1 MSSWRKFKLA
11 VDFLEK
17 NRDVKI
23 NNSIML
29 VFSISLLLFSLLVNV
44 YLYMQLKETK
54 SQLRIEKWQAG
65 ILVDSFDH

>member
-1 MSSWRKFKLA
+1 
-11 VDFLEK
+11 
-17 NRDVKI
+17 
-23 NNSIML
+23 ML

-65 ILVDSFDH
+65 ILVDSFDHYIKLKTKETDGNAADGTTAAS